1 MLGLFIALIVTIFVV
16 KLILKKYKPH
26 TVLMLAGIVL
36 MLFAIVFNL
45 GTILPPSKST
55 GFKIFDIFEF
65 IKVTFSKNNA
75 GLGLIII
82 SVAGFVKYMDYIGA
96 SNALVKVIIKP
107 LQRINAPYIVLSIS
121 YILGQTLNVFIPS
134 ASGLG
139 VLLMATLYPILV
151 RLGVSKL
158 SATAVIA
165 TTACLDLGP
174 ASGNSNL
181 VAKTAEIESAV
192 YFVKHQIPVAISVII
207 VITILHY
214 IVQKRFDKKIGHIVE
229 ENSQEESN
237 KKELDNIPNAYAILP
252 IVPLMLILVFSEFII
267 STIKMDVI
275 TAMFIGIFISMSF
288 EMVRYRDIKK
298 VFASIQIFYDEMGVS
313 LARVITLIVSGQIF
327 AEGLKV
333 VGSVNKLIELTQ
345 SAGFS
350 SAMIVVIM
358 TFIISVLA
366 VIMGSGN
373 APFFSFA
380 ALVPDLASKM
390 GITSVY
396 MLLPMQFASGIAR
409 TFSPITPVVVAVSG
423 ISDVSTMD
431 VIKRTAIPMIGAL
444 VTTVVANYI
453 LFN

>member
-1 MLGLFIALIVTIFVV
+1 MLGLFIAVLVTIFVV

-36 MLFAIVFNL
+36 MLFAIIFNL
-45 GTILPPSKST
+45 GTILPPNKST
-55 GFKIFDIFEF
+55 GFKLFDIFEF
-65 IKVTFSKNNA
+65 IKITFSKNNA

-96 SNALVKVIIKP
+96 SNALVKLIIKP
-107 LQRINAPYIVLSIS
+107 LEKINAPYLVLSIS
-121 YILGQTLNVFIPS
+121 YILGQILNIFIPS

-139 VLLMATLYPILV
+139 LLLMATLYPILV
-151 RLGVSKL
+151 KLGVSKL

-181 VAKTAEIESAV
+181 VSKTAEIESAV
-192 YFVKHQIPVAISVII
+192 YFVKYQIPVAIAVVI

-214 IVQKRFDKKIGHIVE
+214 IVQKRFDKKMNYIPTE
-229 ENSQEESN
+229 ENQNSSEV
-237 KKELDNIPNAYAILP
+237 KELTNIPNIYAILP
-252 IVPLMLILVFSEFII
+252 IVPLIMILVFSEFII

-275 TAMFIGIFISMSF
+275 TAMFIGIFVSMCF
-288 EMVRYRDIKK
+288 EMIRYKDMKK
-298 VFASIQIFYDEMGVS
+298 VFSSIQVFYNEMGVS
-313 LARVITLIVSGQIF
+313 LAKVITLIVSGQIF

-333 VGSVNKLIELTQ
+333 VGSIDKLINLTQ

-350 SAMIVVIM
+350 SAIIVGIM

-380 ALVPDLASKM
+380 ALVPDLANKM
-390 GITSVY
+390 GISSVY

-409 TFSPITPVVVAVSG
+409 TLSPITPVIVAVSG

-431 VIKRTAIPMIGAL
+431 VAKRTAIPMIGAL
-444 VTTVVANYI
+444 LTTVITNYI